1 MLNELAK
8 LLPENPRSFR
18 DAITS
23 AEQIILQAP
32 QIDLPVTHHFSKG
45 VYARQIFMPKGLIV
59 TGKVHKTEH
68 LCIMHGDIDIADE
81 NGNFRYTG
89 YHVFNS
95 KPGIK
100 RILATHED
108 TLFTTIHVTDETDIA
123 KLEADL
129 VAENYEEYDRQLLS
143 LARPVEVLP

>member
-8 LLPENPRSFR
+8 LLPQNPRSFR
-18 DAITS
+18 EAITS
-23 AEQIILQAP
+23 AEEILKQSP
-32 QIDLPVTHHFSKG
+32 QVHLDVVHHFSKG
-45 VYARQIFMPKGLIV
+45 VYARQILMPKGLII
-59 TGKVHKTEH
+59 TGQVHKTEH
-68 LCIMHGDIDIADE
+68 LCIMNGDIDIADE

-108 TLFTTIHVTDETDIA
+108 TSFTTIHVTEETDLD
-123 KLEADL
+123 KLEKAL
-129 VAENYEEYDRQLLS
+129 VVETYKEYEQQQL
-143 LARPVEVLP
+143 AATYREVLP

>member
-8 LLPENPRSFR
+8 LLPQNPRSFR
-18 DAITS
+18 EAITS
-23 AEQIILQAP
+23 AEEILKQSP
-32 QIDLPVTHHFSKG
+32 QVHLDVAHHFSKG
-45 VYARQIFMPKGLIV
+45 VYARQILMPKGLII
-59 TGKVHKTEH
+59 TGQVHKTEH
-68 LCIMHGDIDIADE
+68 LCIMNGDIDIADE

-108 TLFTTIHVTDETDIA
+108 TSFTTIHITEETDLD
-123 KLEADL
+123 KLEKAL
-129 VAENYEEYDRQLLS
+129 VVETYKEYEQQQL
-143 LARPVEVLP
+143 AATYREVLP